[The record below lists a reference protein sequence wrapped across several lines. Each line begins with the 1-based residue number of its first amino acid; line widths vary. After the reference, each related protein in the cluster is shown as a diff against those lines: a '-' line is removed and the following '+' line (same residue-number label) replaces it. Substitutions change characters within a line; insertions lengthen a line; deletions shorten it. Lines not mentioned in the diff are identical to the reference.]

1 MKQIFS
7 FYAVLGAMFIIA
19 AALNSYTEAAGNQYG
34 FVTTAGQAGMAEIA
48 LANMALAKS
57 QSEDVRQFAQMMI
70 ADHTKAG
77 AELRAMAARKNYDFP
92 AEPSA
97 AQKTSADT
105 MAGLSGAAFDKAYI
119 QTAITD
125 HQAAVSLFET
135 EARSGAD
142 ADVKAWAAATLPA
155 ISAHLQKAQALE
167 ARVK

>member
-34 FVTTAGQAGMAEIA
+34 FVITAGQAGMAEVA
-48 LANMALAKS
+48 LAKMALAKS
-57 QSEDVRQFAQMMI
+57 QNEDVRQFAQMMI

-77 AELRAMAARKNYDFP
+77 AELKAMAARKNYDFP
-92 AEPSA
+92 AELSA
-97 AQKTSADT
+97 AQKTNAAMT
-105 MAGLSGAAFDKAYI
+105 RLSGPAFDKAYI

-135 EARSGAD
+135 EAKSGAD
-142 ADVKAWAAATLPA
+142 VDVKAWAAATLPT
-155 ISAHLQKAQALE
+155 INAHLQKAQALE
-167 ARVK
+167 AGVK